1 MRWGEGEDTD
11 DAVVSADGWA
21 KRGKDSVYPQTC
33 ITDAHAA
40 LCVQSVM
47 EDTSGEGKEQRQSLA
62 MFVWQK
68 GVCTKREERQERKK
82 GYIILN
88 MTLAVI
94 SLDFVEF
101 SIGF

>member
-1 MRWGEGEDTD
+1 MMQWFLLTGGQSAERTRCTHKRSRGE
-11 DAVVSADGWA
+11 
-21 KRGKDSVYPQTC
+21 PC

-40 LCVQSVM
+40 LCVQNVM